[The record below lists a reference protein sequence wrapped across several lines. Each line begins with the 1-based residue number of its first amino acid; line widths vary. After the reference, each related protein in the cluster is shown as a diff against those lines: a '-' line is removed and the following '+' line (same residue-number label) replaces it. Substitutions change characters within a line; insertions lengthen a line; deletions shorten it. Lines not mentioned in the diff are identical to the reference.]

1 MLAGSSLFNGRPF
14 FGFDRWP
21 NPIPKD
27 TSLVLNQIKKTMSS
41 SDETD
46 AYDDIPSNHE
56 LSERMARIEAEI
68 EHISKAVDRIEGNM
82 KENQDEV
89 VLKVDENTEKVDA
102 IDANVLS
109 DDHFHDGMTVAV
121 EDGEII
127 PLERESA
134 ERERYVKQKIERM
147 GKRMDDIEDE

>member
-1 MLAGSSLFNGRPF
+1 MIRIQEIS
-14 FGFDRWP
+14 RWEGE
-21 NPIPKD
+21 
-27 TSLVLNQIKKTMSS
+27 LVL
-41 SDETD
+41 DRVED
-46 AYDDIPSNHE
+46 GAAH
-56 LSERMARIEAEI
+56 IEFI
-68 EHISKAVDRIEGNM
+68 RDG
-82 KENQDEV
+82 V
-89 VLKVDENTEKVDA
+89 VEKVDA